1 LNRFKIP
8 SAGNK
13 DAKAARQMSRRLKAD
28 VNQVEKEH
36 KAVEKAVEE
45 KEAEL
50 RITIDR
56 IDSENGPFQKQLQE
70 VCLTCYK

>member
-1 LNRFKIP
+1 MNRFKIP